1 MHVVLLGGSPA
12 ARSRTEL
19 LLDYVAQRLVAQ
31 QVEVSLLRVRDF
43 PAEDLLH
50 ARFDSPAVQ
59 QLQATVARA
68 DGLVVGTPVYKASL
82 TGALKVLLDLLP
94 ERALAHKVVLPLASG
109 GSPAH
114 LLAVDYAL
122 KPVLA
127 ALKAQEP
134 NHDTRPEFKAPV
146 ITWTPVISPSSMIFY
161 SGELFPEWKGNAFIG
176 GLSSQALVRVAFEG
190 DRAWEAERFAMGSR
204 IREVEQGPDGALWL
218 LEDGKG
224 GRLLKLTPPQ

>member
-127 ALKAQEP
+127 ALKAQEMLP
-134 NHDTRPEFKAPV
+134 GVFAVDQQIRYPEGA
-146 ITWTPVISPSSMIFY
+146 TPAQLDA
-161 SGELFPEWKGNAFIG
+161 ELRER
-176 GLSSQALVRVAFEG
+176 L
-190 DRAWEAERFAMGSR
+190 DEA
-204 IREVEQGPDGALWL
+204 VEQLLAALARRPAPIDPNL
-218 LEDGKG
+218 LNE
-224 GRLLKLTPPQ
+224 RLVNARWSI

>member
-1 MHVVLLGGSPA
+1 MHVVLLSGSPA
-12 ARSRTEL
+12 ARSRTEV
-19 LLDYVAQRLVAQ
+19 LLDHVRQRLEAQ

-50 ARFDSPAVQ
+50 ARFDSAAVQ
-59 QLQATVARA
+59 QLQAVVASA
-68 DGLVVGTPVYKASL
+68 DGLVVGTPVYKASF

-127 ALKAQEP
+127 ALKAQEMLSGVFAVDKQIAYPEGGKPAQIDSELRERLDEALEQLTAALARRPKPIDP
-134 NHDTRPEFKAPV
+134 NLLNDRLV
-146 ITWTPVISPSSMIFY
+146 
-161 SGELFPEWKGNAFIG
+161 NARWSI
-176 GLSSQALVRVAFEG
+176 
-190 DRAWEAERFAMGSR
+190 
-204 IREVEQGPDGALWL
+204 
-218 LEDGKG
+218 
-224 GRLLKLTPPQ
+224 